1 MKVLGFDPAGN
12 KFGVAGIEFL
22 STPSDLAPNGYD
34 QSLSLY
40 MNHLIAAPDSD
51 WKMTQK
57 TAYMAHVAASI
68 VSLDKPDVVVS
79 EKPWGMGFSKDSLLQ
94 LIGAIKAE
102 LWQDIVWQGV
112 SEARRAVIGDSW
124 GGANKKVTSDW
135 LLQYPWDLSSKR
147 AIKLLVETANP
158 ETDDGYDVL
167 DAILHILCY
176 LIVNKGLLPVVKQKK
191 EKKKANKNKVVIS

>member
-12 KFGVAGIEFL
+12 KFGVAGVEFI
-22 STPSDLAPNGYD
+22 STPSDLSPTGYD
-34 QSLSLY
+34 QSVSLY
-40 MNHLIAAPDSD
+40 MSHLIEAPDAD

-57 TAYMAHVAASI
+57 TAYMAHVAATI

-102 LWQDIVWQGV
+102 LWMNVEWQGV
-112 SEARRAVIGDSW
+112 SEARRAVIGDTW

-135 LLQYPWDLSSKR
+135 LLQYPWDISSKR
-147 AIKLLVETANP
+147 AIKLLVDTANP

-176 LIVNKGLLPVVKQKK
+176 LIVNKGLLPNHKIKK
-191 EKKKANKNKVVIS
+191 EKKKKKATKEG